1 MDAFILEQFTNLN
14 TIVLLIIIG
23 IFLYL
28 IGKGADI
35 VVEEAVEISVSWGVP
50 KVIVGS
56 TIVSLGTTLP
66 EASVSV
72 MAAIKGTSGLA
83 LGNSMGSIIAD
94 TGLILGL
101 SIILGLI
108 PVQGKTIKIQNRIQV
123 GVVLLLALFSFPF
136 SGIGN
141 GANITQYMGFIF
153 VFLLI
158 TYIIYSVYS
167 TKGSQIEVSDG
178 KVEEVNN
185 PIKSFALLILGIV
198 LIIVSSKVLIPA
210 IQITAIR
217 FGIPEGVIGAT
228 LVAFGTSLP
237 ELVTSITAVKK
248 GHGELAIGNVIGA
261 DILNVLF
268 VVGASASVTRG
279 GLEVPREFFFV
290 QIPFMLAVVLILRI
304 AVIRSNEYIKKYF
317 GFILLSLYI
326 IYIAITFFFS

>member
-1 MDAFILEQFTNLN
+1 MDAFILEHFTDFH
-14 TIVLLIIIG
+14 TIILLIIIAV
-23 IFLYL
+23 FLWL

-35 VVEEAVEISVSWGVP
+35 VVEEAVELSVSWGVP

-101 SIILGLI
+101 SVLMGLI
-108 PVQGKTIKIQNRIQV
+108 PVQGKTIRTQNRIQV
-123 GVVLLLALFSFPF
+123 FVVFLLAAFCFPYF
-136 SGIGN
+136 GIEN
-141 GANITQYMGFIF
+141 GARVSQIMGFIF
-153 VFLLI
+153 VALLI
-158 TYIIYSVYS
+158 VYIVYSVYS
-167 TKGSQIEVSDG
+167 TKGSAIDTASDDT
-178 KVEEVNN
+178 EEVKN
-185 PIKSFALLILGIV
+185 PIKSFALLIVGVV
-198 LIIVSSKVLIPA
+198 LIIISSKILIPA
-210 IQITAIR
+210 VQITATR
-217 FGIPEGVIGAT
+217 FGIPDGVIGAT

-268 VVGASASVTRG
+268 VVGASASVTKG
-279 GLEVPREFFFV
+279 GLVVPREFFFV
-290 QIPFMLAVVLILRI
+290 QIPFMLAAVIVLRI

-317 GFILLSLYI
+317 GIILLVLYI
-326 IYIAITFFFS
+326 AYIGMTFWV